1 MSRSNSASLRTSLG
15 RSLRLTSRRLK
26 RWLGGAHVRHE
37 LRHRADQQE
46 QLPQRNQFSTCYL
59 SETVTS
65 MSGIYTE
72 VYVPV
77 CTREGRRGP
86 SGPPRPFW
94 LPVWDLAAQG
104 TLPGRGS
111 LHNYGFIYTTSLPN
125 AQEGGP
131 PFSKGAATPVRSFRV
146 MGMRRVSVPKSI
158 IQSEIRPKFVLRP
171 PVGKWNEH
179 ACMLLSRDCARRTVR
194 SPNQF

>member
-1 MSRSNSASLRTSLG
+1 MTAIRATFRKGETATDGPVAGRAGTSG
-15 RSLRLTSRRLK
+15 SS
-26 RWLGGAHVRHE
+26 
-37 LRHRADQQE
+37 
-46 QLPQRNQFSTCYL
+46 
-59 SETVTS
+59 
-65 MSGIYTE
+65 
-72 VYVPV
+72 
-77 CTREGRRGP
+77 GRRGP

-158 IQSEIRPKFVLRP
+158 NQSEIRPKFVLRP

-194 SPNQF
+194 SPNQLRLARSHSMPDALSIV